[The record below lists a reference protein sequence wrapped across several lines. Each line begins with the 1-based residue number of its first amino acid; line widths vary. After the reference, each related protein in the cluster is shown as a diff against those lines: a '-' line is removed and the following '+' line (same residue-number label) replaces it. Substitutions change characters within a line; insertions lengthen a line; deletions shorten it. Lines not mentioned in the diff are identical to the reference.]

1 MQLVL
6 LLTNGPP
13 SDLYGFAL
21 AVHEHLAATAEQA
34 EKTIL
39 MLNATRRHELE
50 EEERE
55 ALDQLFA
62 DIQKAATTLRIPEY

>member
-1 MQLVL
+1 M
-6 LLTNGPP
+6 TNGPP

-34 EKTIL
+34 EKTLL
-39 MLNATRRHELE
+39 MLRSTRRHELN

-55 ALDQLFA
+55 GLDQLFT
-62 DIQKAATTLRIPEY
+62 DVQKATTTLRIPDH